1 MPRTEYHRAYRFAL
15 RLLMMG
21 CVALALWL
29 IVLIINASTPLALPF
44 EALLLDAG
52 ALLAIVGILTGGL
65 LDFMALRKTQLT

>member
-1 MPRTEYHRAYRFAL
+1 
-15 RLLMMG
+15 
-21 CVALALWL
+21 LWL

>member
-1 MPRTEYHRAYRFAL
+1 
-15 RLLMMG
+15 MMG

-52 ALLAIVGILTGGL
+52 ALLAIAGILIGGL
-65 LDFMALRKTQLT
+65 LDFMALRKTQMT

>member
-1 MPRTEYHRAYRFAL
+1 
-15 RLLMMG
+15 MMG

-65 LDFMALRKTQLT
+65 LDFIALRKTQLT